1 MRHTLLRTTSRRLFF
16 PSWRKRHSVLRKLLY
31 LVRLHEFMLTP
42 ILKYNVVMTE
52 FFRSFKPKVMDDVF
66 RRLITII
73 MNSCKSSN
81 PTTRSNAVALF
92 QVLLDHNSEE
102 GNEEHCANEIIL
114 PVKTGKTTG
123 ADHRIALYSMLSSI
137 RPSAIISNVLLE
149 TAPPLLAREASDVAI
164 SLLVSNL
171 LPHLIFLL
179 HNNIAPPRESL
190 VGLVKEMN
198 GSKPALRRAAC
209 SLIGNVLFESTDI
222 NTGALDQFLQIAV
235 PAFESNLKAVSSNPL
250 TSPAGPLEGYVAISS
265 LLRPPI
271 YHNPLFGTRL
281 LSFLHFDS

>member
-1 MRHTLLRTTSRRLFF
+1 M
-16 PSWRKRHSVLRKLLY
+16 
-31 LVRLHEFMLTP
+31 
-42 ILKYNVVMTE
+42 
-52 FFRSFKPKVMDDVF
+52 
-66 RRLITII
+66 
-73 MNSCKSSN
+73 
-81 PTTRSNAVALF
+81 
-92 QVLLDHNSEE
+92 
-102 GNEEHCANEIIL
+102 
-114 PVKTGKTTG
+114 
-123 ADHRIALYSMLSSI
+123 
-137 RPSAIISNVLLE
+137 
-149 TAPPLLAREASDVAI
+149 
-164 SLLVSNL
+164 
-171 LPHLIFLL
+171 
-179 HNNIAPPRESL
+179 
-190 VGLVKEMN
+190 GLVKEMN